1 MLSTSSLV
9 IVIALGLIVFY
20 WQFRMHSKELAI
32 THAKRICK
40 NYQLQLLD
48 QSISFTKISVEKRF
62 GKWCL
67 VKIFEFDYADNL
79 QHRKTATLVFHK
91 NTLLSIYMDKQ
102 NIIQSTSSP
111 QVEKKQEDSEKN
123 AENNNSNVIQFP
135 RK

>member
-91 NTLLSIYMDKQ
+91 NNILIKISGRILENFIKISYVLCWALLVNLKTLLKL
-102 NIIQSTSSP
+102 
-111 QVEKKQEDSEKN
+111 EKKL
-123 AENNNSNVIQFP
+123 
-135 RK
+135 